1 MDEEELQQPQKKIDI
16 DSFFNRVDAVEG
28 VASNALKQSNLNAN
42 AIQANKTLIN
52 SISVTIEAMR
62 TEIRDIAN
70 YIVIENKLEKDKK
83 EDEKFEAEDKEQK
96 ENLADRLKAAAQ
108 GAIQPKDIK
117 PGAEKDEGGKK
128 TGGGF
133 LGGLFKI
140 VAGLGLAAGFIALAP
155 FIAKA
160 LIIGAG
166 GMLLTYIIS
175 KIAPPIVNFIKDLGT
190 KISKFLDKV
199 FKPIEKIPV
208 VGKVLASALKGGV
221 VGGLPG
227 FFVGMAKGLGD
238 RLKGGSGGG
247 GGDGAPAPTGG
258 GEIESD
264 GKTGGS
270 EIESDGKTENNI
282 EVESN
287 MSLEDKSVE
296 NSSKN
301 ILDSVE
307 SEEKT
312 DGVED
317 LKQGNIPKT
326 YRGVEVVGRNWD
338 DVKKDMEE
346 AKIAM
351 EEIMQLQKRIFSGK
365 LKAANERDA
374 PSALINAYQEELDE
388 ADRFLGTG
396 RFDPQIRGIKTGER
410 LEVDE
415 SGKILNPEVLVDPKF
430 SSDNDLSLNQPP
442 GNSFNNNN
450 NVKNGRMQ
458 LDSQVSSAEI
468 KGTGTTIRAVRM
480 TSNQFLSTHDKNIPI
495 EVLRA
500 IA

>member
-52 SISVTIEAMR
+52 SISVSIEAMR

-70 YIVIENKLEKDKK
+70 YIVIENKFEKDKRD
-83 EDEKFEAEDKEQK
+83 DEKFEAEDKEQK
-96 ENLADRLKAAAQ
+96 ESLADRLKAAAQ

-117 PGAEKDEGGKK
+117 PGAEKDKGGKK

-155 FIAKA
+155 FMAKA

-175 KIAPPIVNFIKDLGT
+175 KIAPPIINFIKDLGT

-199 FKPIEKIPV
+199 FKPIEKIPI

-264 GKTGGS
+264 GKT
-270 EIESDGKTENNI
+270 ENNI
-282 EVESN
+282 KSESN

-296 NSSKN
+296 DSSEN
-301 ILDSVE
+301 ILDSVDAE
-307 SEEKT
+307 EDGKEKKKFKVTRGKKDRSLPELEKEYADLLAKIKKMKEDGRNEEKIDFQQDKADAIKFVIDKKKSEIEPVT
-312 DGVED
+312 EED
-317 LKQGNIPKT
+317 KRLSESLKKFGMGEGESSVSATREFEFLEPI
-326 YRGVEVVGRNWD
+326 E
-338 DVKKDMEE
+338 
-346 AKIAM
+346 
-351 EEIMQLQKRIFSGK
+351 
-365 LKAANERDA
+365 NE
-374 PSALINAYQEELDE
+374 
-388 ADRFLGTG
+388 
-396 RFDPQIRGIKTGER
+396 TGE
-410 LEVDE
+410 
-415 SGKILNPEVLVDPKF
+415 S
-430 SSDNDLSLNQPP
+430 DLSLNQPT